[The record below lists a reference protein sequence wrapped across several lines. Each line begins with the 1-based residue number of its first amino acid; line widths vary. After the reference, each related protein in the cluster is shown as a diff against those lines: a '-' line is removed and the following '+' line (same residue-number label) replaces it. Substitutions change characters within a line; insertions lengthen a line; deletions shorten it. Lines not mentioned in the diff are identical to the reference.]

1 MAEEIQGTSVIE
13 VASAPGAAGAGHGG
27 ADYTSFST
35 PMMAMTWVTFLIT
48 AAILY
53 KVAWKPILRALDARE
68 SKIRKSVEDAEKA
81 RKDAA
86 ETEARCRAML
96 AEAQK
101 HASQTVENAMTTAE
115 ELARTI
121 EARAREES
129 SRAVQNAR
137 REIEAATVVARETL
151 RRESAD
157 LAIAVANKLMNE
169 NMDTSRNRELA
180 AKLAG
185 QI

>member
-1 MAEEIQGTSVIE
+1 
-13 VASAPGAAGAGHGG
+13 
-27 ADYTSFST
+27 
-35 PMMAMTWVTFLIT
+35 MMAMTWVTFLIA

-96 AEAQK
+96 ADAQK
-101 HASQTVENAMTTAE
+101 QASQTVENGRATAE

-121 EARAREES
+121 ESRAREEAA
-129 SRAVQNAR
+129 RAVQNAK
-137 REIEAATVVARETL
+137 REIEAAAVVARESL

-157 LAIAVANKLMNE
+157 LAISIASKLMDE
-169 NMDTSRNRELA
+169 NVDSARNRELA
-180 AKLAG
+180 ARLAG